1 MKLYG
6 KYLKLKSNNE
16 KILIKK
22 DSLRKIYKID
32 AIIFDCDGVLIDVRQ
47 SYYKATIETINYII
61 NNLTN
66 SKIDGLVT
74 NETIHLF
81 KRSGGY
87 NNEWDIS
94 YAITLF
100 IILKFPKE
108 VLREISLIVNSKLF
122 KEASLYERFKIVK
135 NKLYKYQPI
144 KIPKSIKNELK
155 EFAKRMDHS
164 GIASLD
170 KILRRFFE
178 INEDFLKSVKKF
190 LSYPGNVKESIIT
203 RIFEE
208 IFCGYKLFRKAYN
221 IKPCFFF
228 GKGLINN
235 EKLIISNKL
244 LDNILLNNRIKI
256 GIVSGRPYIFAKYS
270 LKKMIEKF
278 NEKSLIFL
286 DKIKANRKRV
296 KISKPNPLMLF
307 ECAERLK
314 PFYLALYIGDS
325 NEDVIMVK
333 LANKK
338 ENKFLFAGVYKHTLI
353 PKKTILEFLNLKA
366 DLILPSILEL
376 PLIINKF
383 KRSDFNAQS

>member
-1 MKLYG
+1 MKLYEE
-6 KYLKLKSNNE
+6 YLKFKNNNE
-16 KILIKK
+16 TILVRKN
-22 DSLRKIYKID
+22 SLKRIADID
-32 AIIFDCDGVLIDVRQ
+32 AIIFDCDGVLIDVKQ
-47 SYYKATIETINYII
+47 SYYKATIETIKYII
-61 NNLTN
+61 DNLTN
-66 SKIDGLVT
+66 SKIEDLVT
-74 NETIHLF
+74 NEIIHLF
-81 KRSGGY
+81 KKSGGY

-108 VLREISLIVNSKLF
+108 VLKEISSIVNSKLF
-122 KEASLYERFKIVK
+122 KEASLYERFNIIK
-135 NKLYKYQPI
+135 NRLYKYQPI

-155 EFAKRMDHS
+155 EFAKRMDYS

-170 KILRRFFE
+170 KILRNSFKV
-178 INEDFLKSVKKF
+178 NEDILKSIKKF

-208 IFCGYKLFRKAYN
+208 IFCGHKLFRKAYN

-244 LDNILLNNRIKI
+244 VNDILSNDRIKI

-270 LKKMIEKF
+270 LKKIIEKLD
-278 NEKSLIFL
+278 ERSLIFL
-286 DKIKANRKRV
+286 DKIKVNRKKV

-307 ECAERLK
+307 ECTKRLK
-314 PFYLALYIGDS
+314 PFCLALYIGDS
-325 NEDVIMVK
+325 NEDAIMVK

-338 ENKFLFAGVYKHTLI
+338 ENKYLFAGVYKHTLI

-366 DLILPSILEL
+366 DMILPSILEL
-376 PLIINKF
+376 PLIIDKF
-383 KRSDFNAQS
+383 KGGDFIA

>member
-6 KYLKLKSNNE
+6 EYLNLKSNNE

-22 DSLRKIYKID
+22 NSLRKISKID

-74 NETIHLF
+74 NEIIHLF
-81 KRSGGY
+81 KKSGGY

-108 VLREISLIVNSKLF
+108 VLKEISLIVNSKLF
-122 KEASLYERFKIVK
+122 KEISLYERFKIVK

-155 EFAKRMDHS
+155 EFAKRMDYS
-164 GIASLD
+164 GIVLLD
-170 KILRRFFE
+170 KILRRSFK
-178 INEDFLKSVKKF
+178 INEDILKSVKEF
-190 LSYPGNVKESIIT
+190 LCYPGNVKESIIT

-208 IFCGYKLFRKAYN
+208 IFCGHKLFRKAYN

-244 LDNILLNNRIKI
+244 LNILLNNGIKI

-270 LKKMIEKF
+270 LKKMIKKF
-278 NEKSLIFL
+278 DEKSLIFL

-307 ECAERLK
+307 ECTKRLE
-314 PFYLALYIGDS
+314 PFYLALYVGDS
-325 NEDVIMVK
+325 NEDAIMVK

-383 KRSDFNAQS
+383 KRSDFNA